1 MPTRRALRFKKT
13 NGEEI
18 VVEIEKAERLP
29 KGSPTVLMLSEEHG
43 GGLKLAF
50 SPRLIGEFAEIVSI
64 EVIREDA

>member
-1 MPTRRALRFKKT
+1 MPTRRALKFKKT

-18 VVEIEKAERLP
+18 VLEIENAQRLP
-29 KGSPTVLMLSEEHG
+29 DGSPTVLTLSEEDG

>member
-1 MPTRRALRFKKT
+1 MSNRRALRFKKT

-18 VVEIEKAERLP
+18 VLEIEKAQRLP
-29 KGSPTVLMLSEEHG
+29 DGSTTVLTLSEEGG